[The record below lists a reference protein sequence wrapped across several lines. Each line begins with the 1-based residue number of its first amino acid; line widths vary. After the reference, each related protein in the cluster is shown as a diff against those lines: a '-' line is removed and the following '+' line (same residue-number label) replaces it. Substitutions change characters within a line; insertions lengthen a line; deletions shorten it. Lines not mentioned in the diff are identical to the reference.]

1 MGPAHSIVLMTIDD
15 GDGTYLGVPT
25 HLRQN
30 SDEWRVL
37 LANGKR
43 SIGCIIVSIAYK
55 AVNA

>member
-1 MGPAHSIVLMTIDD
+1 MTCYGIVLMTIDD
-15 GDGTYLGVPT
+15 GDGTYLRMPT

-30 SDEWRVL
+30 SDEWMLL

-43 SIGCIIVSIAYK
+43 RIGCIIVSIAYK